1 MIHESEFSIFRNHL
15 NSFFSKYE
23 NPRQIGT
30 SKSQPLHMADTVT
43 DLDVLYIYIY
53 IQGPFSGKPE
63 TFYQKSRVRPMSLC
77 VWSAKA
83 VT

>member
-1 MIHESEFSIFRNHL
+1 
-15 NSFFSKYE
+15 
-23 NPRQIGT
+23 
-30 SKSQPLHMADTVT
+30 MADTVT